1 MYPQNKFDFQPVEPE
16 EEEWD
21 ESDMNSTYPAFADTA
36 EANPPLE
43 EISVAPI
50 ERDLDIP
57 SEITLPP
64 DACEDT
70 GNCHEGIMDSP
81 TEHATSLPFISTPDE
96 QLQGPRRST
105 RKKWRPEY
113 LKDYKE

>member
-1 MYPQNKFDFQPVEPE
+1 MD
-16 EEEWD
+16 
-21 ESDMNSTYPAFADTA
+21 STYPEFAATS

-43 EISVAPI
+43 EISLSLI

-64 DACEDT
+64 DASEDT
-70 GNCHEGIMDSP
+70 GNCHEGTMDSP
-81 TEHATSLPFISTPDE
+81 TEHATSLLFISTSDE
-96 QLQGPRRST
+96 QSQGPRRST